1 MVCNA
6 SFQSSKYPVA
16 KIKIY
21 SLLTYAGA
29 LPFIA
34 CALLP
39 LIGVSA
45 IQRIGS
51 VDYIAAVYA
60 LTIVSFMAGVH
71 WGMALDPQRTEWPVN
86 LFLSSNAVTI
96 MAWLALLTTT
106 PKITLIMGILAFL
119 YLLWV
124 DYRLYSLKLLT
135 AHYFQTR
142 RHVTALVVLSLL
154 MIVGIA

>member
-1 MVCNA
+1 M
-6 SFQSSKYPVA
+6 
-16 KIKIY
+16 
-21 SLLTYAGA
+21 LTYAGA
-29 LPFIA
+29 LPFMA

-39 LIGVSA
+39 LLGGSSIKL
-45 IQRIGS
+45 IGS

-71 WGMALDPQRTEWPVN
+71 WGIALDQQRTELPVN
-86 LFLSSNAVTI
+86 LFLSSNTVTI

-106 PKITLIMGILAFL
+106 PQITLIMGILAFL

-124 DYRLYSLKLLT
+124 DERLYSLKLLT

-142 RHVTALVVLSLL
+142 CHVTALVVLSLL
-154 MIVGIA
+154 MIVGTA

>member
-1 MVCNA
+1 M
-6 SFQSSKYPVA
+6 A
-16 KIKIY
+16 KTRIY
-21 SLLTYAGA
+21 SMLTYAGA
-29 LPFIA
+29 LPFMA
-34 CALLP
+34 CALMAL
-39 LIGVSA
+39 LGMSSIKL
-45 IQRIGS
+45 IGS

-71 WGMALDPQRTEWPVN
+71 WGMALDPQQIKLPIN

-96 MAWLALLTTT
+96 MAWLAFLITT
-106 PKITLIMGILAFL
+106 PKITLIIGILAFL

-124 DYRLYSLKLLT
+124 DYRLYSLNLLT

-154 MIVGIA
+154 MVVGIA